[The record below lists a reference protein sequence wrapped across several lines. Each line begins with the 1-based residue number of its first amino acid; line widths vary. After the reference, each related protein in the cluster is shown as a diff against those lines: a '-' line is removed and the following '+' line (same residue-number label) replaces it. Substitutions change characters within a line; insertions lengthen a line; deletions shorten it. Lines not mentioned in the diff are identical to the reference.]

1 MRLVLPD
8 SPDEQY
14 AARQRRHRLVVGA
27 LLALLLAAIAFS
39 FARRKKI
46 EPAVRPPLMQEK
58 PPVVASGPPT
68 DDSAL
73 PGPVPHR
80 LLVGGFADEGQ
91 AVRAARRLRVDGWRV
106 EVLAPEG
113 AEGRHVVQVGPLSD
127 KEAAEEAAK
136 SVRAATGAQVRVVP
150 LR

>member
-8 SPDEQY
+8 SPDAQY

-27 LLALLLAAIAFS
+27 LLALLLGAVAYS
-39 FARRKKI
+39 FARRKNI
-46 EPAVRPPLMQEK
+46 EPPVRPPLMQEK
-58 PPVVASGPPT
+58 PAVAANGPP
-68 DDSAL
+68 AEEPVQ

-80 LLVGGFADEGQ
+80 LLVGDFADEGQ
-91 AVRAARRLRVDGWRV
+91 AARAARRLRVDGWRV
-106 EVLAPEG
+106 EVLAPEA

-127 KEAAEEAAK
+127 KESAEEAAK
-136 SVRAATGAQVRVVP
+136 AVRAATGATVRVVP